1 LKQTVI
7 LVEVDVL
14 IKYISVAER
23 VVT

>member
-14 IKYISVAER
+14 IKYISGAER